1 MASCFKCDLVDNNT
15 LLVSFSGMRNS
26 VVLFNANHGDL
37 VYYTTM
43 NREQTG
49 LGKLVGYFINASKFF
64 CIIKDSNTGLD
75 MITPIHNVCT
85 HNEMAKIAK
94 SKFIGNLKFNSS
106 KYYNFDLASK
116 KYFDLPVTSINIF
129 NSKTGETTKLTDS
142 YDCSYFVVPVDGNLV
157 FADFA
162 LALDYLNR
170 LSSYKIE
177 NLYSENTPYYLIF
190 DKVYI
195 SVFRV
200 NSLVEKYNLNT
211 QIADIKALR
220 DMSTVL

>member
-26 VVLFNANHGDL
+26 VVLLNANHGDL

-85 HNEMAKIAK
+85 HEEMAKIAK

-116 KYFDLPVTSINIF
+116 KYFDLPVTSVNIF

-142 YDCSYFVVPVDGNLV
+142 YDCSYFVLPVDGNLV
-157 FADFA
+157 FADFT
-162 LALDYLNR
+162 LSFDYFDR
-170 LSSYKIE
+170 LSSNKIE
-177 NLYSENTPYYLIF
+177 TLYSKNISYYLISG
-190 DKVYI
+190 KVYI
-195 SVFRV
+195 SVFKV
-200 NSLVEKYNLNT
+200 DSLIERYDLNIQT
-211 QIADIKALR
+211 ADIEVLR
-220 DMSTVL
+220 DMNTIL

>member
-26 VVLFNANHGDL
+26 VVLLNANHGDL

-43 NREQTG
+43 NKEQTG

-85 HNEMAKIAK
+85 HEEMAKIAK

-162 LALDYLNR
+162 LSFDYFDR
-170 LSSYKIE
+170 LSSNKIE
-177 NLYSENTPYYLIF
+177 TLYSKNISYYLISG
-190 DKVYI
+190 KVYI
-195 SVFRV
+195 SVFKV
-200 NSLVEKYNLNT
+200 DSLIERYDLNIQT
-211 QIADIKALR
+211 ADIEVLR
-220 DMSTVL
+220 DMNTIL

>member
-26 VVLFNANHGDL
+26 VVLLNANHGDL

-116 KYFDLPVTSINIF
+116 KYFDLPVTSVNIF
-129 NSKTGETTKLTDS
+129 NSKTGKTTKLTDS

-157 FADFA
+157 FADFT
-162 LALDYLNR
+162 LSFDYLAR
-170 LSSYKIE
+170 LSSDKIE
-177 NLYSENTPYYLIF
+177 TLYSKNISYYLISGN
-190 DKVYI
+190 VYI
-195 SVFRV
+195 SVFKV
-200 NSLVEKYNLNT
+200 DSLIERYDLNIQT
-211 QIADIKALR
+211 ADIEVLR